1 MSLDGHARSWLTTW
15 DRAREGVKF
24 PKVPTALRRLQG
36 PLDARLCEFEVTV
49 AVRTIK
55 VVPKKLRGALRTPY
69 TDRRARICTIH
80 GRVLRT

>member
-1 MSLDGHARSWLTTW
+1 MTTW
-15 DRAREGVKF
+15 DRAKEGVKF
-24 PKVPTALRRLQG
+24 PKVSPALRRLQA
-36 PLDARLCEFEVTV
+36 PFDTHLCEFEVIV